1 MVAMPSA
8 MSGIGGIAAGSA
20 TFARR
25 LLRRCGRAALAS
37 SLGGAPY
44 VSLVLIAADYDAS
57 PLLLLSDLARHTRN
71 IGFDPRVSLL
81 LDGTEGYSD
90 PLAGPRLTVLGQA
103 SPCAAPHLLS
113 RFAARHPSSR
123 AYAGFA
129 DFRLYRV
136 SVEAGHLVAGFGQI
150 ERIDGTDL
158 ILARDTRS
166 FAEAEAA
173 LLEILN
179 RDHAE
184 GLGRLSRD
192 TGWQAA
198 GIDPEGLD
206 LRRGTDGLRLDFSK
220 PVEHPEAVPAALA
233 ELAKPAA
240 E

>member
-1 MVAMPSA
+1 
-8 MSGIGGIAAGSA
+8 MSGTGGVDARFAE
-20 TFARR
+20 FARR
-25 LLRRCGRAALAS
+25 LLRRCGRAALAT

-44 VSLVLIAADYDAS
+44 ASLVLIAADYDGS

-103 SPCAAPHLLS
+103 CPSAEPHLLS
-113 RFAARHPSSR
+113 RFAARHPASR

-136 SVEAGHLVAGFGQI
+136 SVGGGHLVAGFGRI
-150 ERIDGTDL
+150 ERIDGAEL
-158 ILARDTRS
+158 ILTGDARC

-173 LLEILN
+173 LIERLN
-179 RDHAE
+179 RDRQGVLDRCAHR
-184 GLGRLSRD
+184 LGAGA
-192 TGWQAA
+192 GWQAA
-198 GIDPEGLD
+198 GIDPEGVD
-206 LRRGTDGLRLDFSK
+206 LRRGEDLLR
-220 PVEHPEAVPAALA
+220 VEFPSPLGRPEAVPRALA
-233 ELAKPAA
+233 ELAKSAA